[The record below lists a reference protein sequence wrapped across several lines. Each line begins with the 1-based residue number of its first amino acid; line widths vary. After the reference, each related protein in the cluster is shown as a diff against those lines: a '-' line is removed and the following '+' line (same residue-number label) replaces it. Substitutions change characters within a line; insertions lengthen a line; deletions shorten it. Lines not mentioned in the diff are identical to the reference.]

1 MTAFPPLQLA
11 AIMPMPDHVIW
22 VGADGDI
29 EQISH
34 KDAGDRLDHEPV
46 LFCHRRW
53 TMSKL
58 KYNQDRLSGLDLLE
72 LYAFVHPARF
82 AVPTATGLATAL
94 GLTRYEDA
102 EDQTI
107 LMPVIANSLI
117 EQISAWPE
125 DQRDIA
131 VSIAR
136 FMASG
141 GWGWAPM
148 VLNACGHNMPAAAPP
163 QSRDAAIW
171 TRLDETPDYGTPPPA
186 GVKPVAAKDMQARLK
201 HMLGGRRVRDG
212 QMAYA
217 DSLLPAFD
225 PPSKQASDTADADAN
240 HKGNPHVIMA
250 EAGTGTGKTLG
261 YLAPASVWA
270 EHNMA
275 PVWVSTY
282 TRSLQHQIETEMGRL
297 YADPAE
303 RENRIVIRKG
313 RENYLCLLNLEDA
326 LNAASATP
334 RNAIGLGL
342 MARWAEASGDG
353 DLTGSKFPAW
363 LTDLFGYG
371 LTLGLSDRRGECI
384 HSACFHYQKC
394 YVEKNRARASIS
406 DIVIANHALVMINGV
421 MNKLAP
427 QPDGQRISRYVFDE
441 GHHIFDAAD
450 SAFAAALSGAETADM
465 RRWIRGAEQSR
476 GNRRQRGIRQRL
488 GDLLE
493 AGSPAMDDLEQAFKA
508 ASLLPATGWRKR
520 LTDGEP
526 HGIIEE
532 FFYHVRQVIYDRID
546 QPESLYSLEAQL
558 HPIDSRLAPLIAPL
572 RQALAEVAMPLMRLA
587 ERLKSKL
594 ADESET
600 LDTSARQ
607 RLEGSVRGLVSRA
620 SGPLAAWIDLLDGI
634 SNGGA
639 DGFVDWMEATRR
651 MGEDTDIGIH
661 RHWVDPSQPFHDH
674 VLAPSKGAIITSAT
688 LTDRTDPHHDQPD
701 EAAWNMAK
709 RLTGVSYLDQ
719 PPQLISV
726 ASPFDYAE
734 QARVFV
740 ISDCDRNDLRQTIA
754 AMSTLMLAANGGALG
769 LFTAI
774 SRLKAVYPD
783 LSHELS
789 EAEFPLYAQ
798 HIDAMNLNTL
808 LQIFRADPASCLLGT
823 DAVRDGLDVPGE
835 ALRLILFDRVPWPR
849 PDMLFK
855 ARASVFGREAWT
867 DRLTRMKLRQAFG
880 RLIRRETD
888 KGVFV
893 MLDSRLPTRL
903 TSAFPAGTPV
913 IRCGLAE
920 AIKQT
925 KSFLADLS

>member
-1 MTAFPPLQLA
+1 MTAYPSMPLA

-22 VGADGDI
+22 IDSDGSI
-29 EQISH
+29 NQLSH
-34 KDAGDRLDHEPV
+34 NEAGNRLDHEPV

-58 KYNQDRLSGLDLLE
+58 KHNQDSLSGLDLLE

-82 AVPTATGLATAL
+82 AVPTAGGLATAL
-94 GLTRYEDA
+94 GLSSHNDA

-107 LMPVIANSLI
+107 LMPVIADTLLEHIASWPDKQQ
-117 EQISAWPE
+117 QIAC
-125 DQRDIA
+125 QM
-131 VSIAR
+131 AR

-148 VLNACGHNMPAAAPP
+148 VLHACGEDMPAAAPP
-163 QSRDAAIW
+163 NSRDGAIW
-171 TRLDETPDYGTPPPA
+171 TRLDDIPDYGTPPPA
-186 GVKPVAAKDMQARLK
+186 GVLPVKPEAMHARLK

-217 DSLLPAFD
+217 DSLLAAFD
-225 PPSKQASDTADADAN
+225 PPKDDES
-240 HKGNPHVIMA
+240 PHLIMA

-270 EHNMA
+270 ENNMA

-297 YADPAE
+297 HADQTE
-303 RENRIVIRKG
+303 REKRVVIRKG

-326 LNAASATP
+326 LTAASATP

-384 HSACFHYQKC
+384 HSACLHYQKC
-394 YVEKNRARASIS
+394 FVEKNRARATMS
-406 DIVIANHALVMINGV
+406 DIVIANHALVMITAV
-421 MNKLAP
+421 MNQLAP
-427 QPDGQRISRYVFDE
+427 HPDARRISRYVFDE

-450 SAFAAALSGAETADM
+450 SAFAAAFTGAETADM

-476 GNRRQRGIRQRL
+476 GNRRARGIRQRL

-493 AGSPAMDDLEQAFKA
+493 NGSPAMQDLEDAFQAA
-508 ASLLPATGWRKR
+508 DILPATGWRKR

-526 HGIIEE
+526 YGILEE
-532 FFYHVRQVIYDRID
+532 FFYHIRQVIYDRID
-546 QPESLYSLEAQL
+546 QPESLYSLEAPL
-558 HPIDSRLAPLIAPL
+558 HPVDPRLAPLIAPL
-572 RQALAEVAMPLMRLA
+572 RQAITGLATPLMRLA
-587 ERLKSKL
+587 EKLKHML

-600 LDTSARQ
+600 LDTASRQ
-607 RLEGSVRGLVSRA
+607 RLEGAVRGLVSRA
-620 SGPLAAWIDLLDGI
+620 SGPLAAWIDLLGGI
-634 SNGGA
+634 GDSGA

-661 RHWVDPSQPFHDH
+661 RHWIDPTRPFHDH
-674 VLAPSKGAIITSAT
+674 VLIPSKGAVITSAT
-688 LTDRTDPHHDQPD
+688 LTDRTTPDSDQPD
-701 EAAWNMAK
+701 AQAWQMAK
-709 RLTGVSYLDQ
+709 RLTGAAYLEQ
-719 PPQLISV
+719 PPHIISV
-726 ASPFDYAE
+726 SSPFDYAE

-740 ISDCDRNDLRQTIA
+740 VNDCDRNDIRQTIV
-754 AMSTLMLAANGGALG
+754 AMSTLMLASGGGALG

-774 SRLKAVYPD
+774 TRLKAVYPD
-783 LSHELS
+783 LARELS
-789 EAEFPLYAQ
+789 EAGLPIYAQ

-808 LQIFRADPASCLLGT
+808 IQIFRAEPTSCLLGT
-823 DAVRDGLDVPGE
+823 DAVRDGVDVPGD
-835 ALRLILFDRVPWPR
+835 ALRLIIFDRVPWPR

-855 ARASVFGREAWT
+855 ARANAFGREAWT

-880 RLIRRETD
+880 RLIRRESD
-888 KGVFV
+888 KGVFI

-903 TSAFPAGTPV
+903 TSAFPAGTPI

-920 AIKQT
+920 AIRET
-925 KSFLADLS
+925 RSFLASE